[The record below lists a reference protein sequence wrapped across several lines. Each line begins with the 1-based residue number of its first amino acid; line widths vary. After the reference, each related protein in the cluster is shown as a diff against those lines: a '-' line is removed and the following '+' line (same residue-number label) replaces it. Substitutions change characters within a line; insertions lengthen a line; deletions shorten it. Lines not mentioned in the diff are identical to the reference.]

1 MMQLVNQ
8 INNFEHNQYTLG
20 VFIDLLKAFNTVN
33 YEILIAKLKNY
44 GITGSN
50 LNWFKIYL
58 KH

>member
-20 VFIDLLKAFNTVN
+20 VFTDLLKAFNTVN

-50 LNWFKIYL
+50 LNWFKSYL